1 MLAQISTRIYCR
13 GHVLL
18 LALLFVSMNSV
29 WAALPAEISGPFYL
43 SSWNYRPLAP
53 TGQAICILT
62 KVAGKFDH
70 SSDRISVEVSGDR
83 WQLSAVDRP
92 DDNQTYGTAYCF
104 DHSFFRGLPPWEKWF
119 SNTVTVASND
129 SYNCTSTWLGDATT
143 ILNGISGKWRG
154 GGERASVDQSVSG
167 WVQSLACVNSGQSP
181 ARGHFLSYFVGNPH
195 SGWEALYENEN
206 SGRATV
212 ANGGKTFVARS
223 GNCLETRTCTDVKMA
238 RIDRAMCHFT
248 YISGKFEGGAE
259 RVEIYPHSDG
269 HWHMISTSAQGYIE
283 ARARCFAKWQ
293 CTGLNCNGAK

>member
-92 DDNQTYGTAYCF
+92 DDNQTYGTA
-104 DHSFFRGLPPWEKWF
+104 
-119 SNTVTVASND
+119 
-129 SYNCTSTWLGDATT
+129 TT
-143 ILNGISGKWRG
+143 ISHCRRKKSQYLILK
-154 GGERASVDQSVSG
+154 
-167 WVQSLACVNSGQSP
+167 
-181 ARGHFLSYFVGNPH
+181 
-195 SGWEALYENEN
+195 
-206 SGRATV
+206 
-212 ANGGKTFVARS
+212 
-223 GNCLETRTCTDVKMA
+223 TRTILFEPLFCK
-238 RIDRAMCHFT
+238 RQPGKN
-248 YISGKFEGGAE
+248 ISLKPASF
-259 RVEIYPHSDG
+259 
-269 HWHMISTSAQGYIE
+269 
-283 ARARCFAKWQ
+283 
-293 CTGLNCNGAK
+293 L